1 GVAPMFTHS
10 VLDWTL
16 IAVYF
21 LLLAFVWARSWG
33 TRPSVED
40 YLVAGRRVT
49 LPAFVAT
56 LVTTWYGGILGVGEY
71 TWRFGLAN
79 WLVFGVP
86 YYLGAALFAVFLA
99 RRARE
104 AELLTLPDLLE
115 RSYGRG
121 AALVGAVAVFVQ
133 AAPAAYV
140 LMLGTLFA

>member
-1 GVAPMFTHS
+1 MFS
-10 VLDWTL
+10 RSPLDWGL
-16 IAVYF
+16 IILYFCFLAAVW
-21 LLLAFVWARSWG
+21 LRPPATRSAA
-33 TRPSVED
+33 VD

-56 LVTTWYGGILGVGEY
+56 LVATWYGGILGVGEY
-71 TWRFGLAN
+71 TWRYGIAN
-79 WLVFGVP
+79 WLVFGAP
-86 YYLGAALFAVFLA
+86 YYLGAALFALFLA

-133 AAPAAYV
+133 A
-140 LMLGTLFA
+140 